1 LVSEWR
7 KLKETLQHWP
17 PEIGK
22 LGKIIPLNTCIIY
35 INIYH
40 LHDISWKHITK
51 KMAEEKSP
59 GLLSHPFLV
68 SHHLTTSP
76 WRPLLRAHPALA
88 AGRLWV
94 RRITAPGGGA
104 FCGRGCLRNPT
115 LDHGNHGNHKP
126 QNTSR
131 YGDMDIRYIYIYHIS
146 FMLVPIGIEY
156 GDIFNGTKCYVYI
169 YTPSHPNAMFNMVF
183 VQKTMFD
190 WGYFLKSD
198 V

>member
-1 LVSEWR
+1 MKTSKDWLGAYIIYINIYHLDISSLDKYHPKNGWRGSLVSEWR

-131 YGDMDIRYIYIYHIS
+131 YGDMDIRYIYI
-146 FMLVPIGIEY
+146 
-156 GDIFNGTKCYVYI
+156 DII
-169 YTPSHPNAMFNMVF
+169 YPSC
-183 VQKTMFD
+183 
-190 WGYFLKSD
+190 
-198 V
+198 